1 MAQRGGHK
9 MAGADPLR
17 KSHLNVLR
25 SLAESGGRGAFLS
38 SDHPIFQ
45 RTRKSAR
52 DVVALL
58 IVLYDQDLI
67 ERVPKSDDGWFRITA
82 TGLER
87 IASQRKRAVAKLVSR
102 RGQRSNPAAR
112 SLSAGVR
119 KAKPRRSG
127 VR

>member
-1 MAQRGGHK
+1 MGRRFA
-9 MAGADPLR
+9 LR
-17 KSHLNVLR
+17 TGHLNALR
-25 SLAESGGRGAFLS
+25 SLAESGGRGAFLN

-82 TGLER
+82 AGLER
-87 IASQRKRAVAKLVSR
+87 IASQRKRAVAKLVRR
-102 RGQRSNPAAR
+102 RGQRSKPCSPVVIGGRGKRKTPPKRGA
-112 SLSAGVR
+112 LVR
-119 KAKPRRSG
+119 A
-127 VR
+127 